1 MGLAQSVRQSLLN
14 HLFGKSTLTAPTIY
28 VGLSSTTPTSTGGNV
43 TEPSGGAY
51 ARKQSA
57 ASDWN
62 AATAADP
69 SVITNANEL
78 AFTQATAD
86 WASGSNMTYAVFYDA
101 ATSGNYLGSGVLATA
116 KPVLN
121 GDTAR
126 FAAGQITVS
135 LGDS

>member
-14 HLFGKSTLTAPTIY
+14 HFFGKSTLTAPTIY

-43 TEPSGGAY
+43 TEPSSGSY

-62 AATAADP
+62 TATAADP
-69 SVITNANEL
+69 SVLTNANEL
-78 AFTQATAD
+78 AFTQATGD
-86 WASGSNMTYAVFYDA
+86 WASGSNMTHAVFYSA
-101 ATSGNYLGSGVLATA
+101 ASGGTFLGFGVLATP

-126 FAAGQITVS
+126 FSAGQISVS
-135 LGDS
+135 IGDE